1 MNNLIQIL
9 ILTFLPKLIL
19 TLNSN
24 SLVLVQIVTTLHSA
38 PDVIEMT

>member
-19 TLNSN
+19 TLNSY
-24 SLVLVQIVTTLHSA
+24 SLVLIQIATTLDSA
-38 PDVIEMT
+38 SDVTEMT